1 MSRLFKYSRKS
12 MKPVSCGLSRFRL
25 WAKTP
30 VDKYVRQISKTQK
43 TTEGKFFNKQR
54 QNVLCARLR
63 RRKELVST
71 CCLPQ
76 ETLIRGWPLKNILS
90 LLPKTQIQSPAAKL
104 TIRRLAPR
112 WRRASTLYCA

>member
-1 MSRLFKYSRKS
+1 

-63 RRKELVST
+63 RRKELGST

-90 LLPKTQIQSPAAKL
+90 LLPKTRFTTCWS
-104 TIRRLAPR
+104 
-112 WRRASTLYCA
+112 